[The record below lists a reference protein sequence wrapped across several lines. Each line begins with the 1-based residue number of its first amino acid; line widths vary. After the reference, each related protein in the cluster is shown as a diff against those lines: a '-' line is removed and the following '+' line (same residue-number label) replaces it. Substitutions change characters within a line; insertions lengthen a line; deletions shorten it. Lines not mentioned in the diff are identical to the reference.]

1 MSQRKQDYTITI
13 PVEKY
18 SWKKLLLN
26 LLAGMFLRNLLN
38 GEF

>member
-18 SWKKLLLN
+18 SWKY

-38 GEF
+38 GEI